1 MLSVSNIGG
10 IDMSIK
16 REKNIKGVI
25 TLEACICVLS
35 FLILMLLLSS
45 LFVMF
50 LAQNVTAHT
59 ILQVSESMS
68 IDSYSAKHIGT
79 GGAGSVSS
87 VMVSVSDFIGGLFG
101 VPSDN
106 PSFTSRKDLDSLS
119 EEERDAEV
127 DSLVKS
133 RFIGYLSGGDE
144 TKADEFL
151 EQINIVNGLD
161 GIDFTG
167 SYIDDGMLYVV
178 LKYKLEYDFNIWGVG
193 DIDVEQKA
201 CAKLWK

>member
-1 MLSVSNIGG
+1 
-10 IDMSIK
+10 MSID

-25 TLEACICVLS
+25 TLEACVCVLS

-59 ILQVSESMS
+59 VLQVSESMS

-79 GGAGSVSS
+79 GGAGSVSE
-87 VMVSVSDFIGGLFG
+87 VMVSVGDFLGGLFG
-101 VPSDN
+101 FPSDD
-106 PSFTSRKDLDSLS
+106 PDFTSRKDLDDTNKPASEAEIASLA
-119 EEERDAEV
+119 RT
-127 DSLVKS
+127 

-151 EQINIVNGLD
+151 EQINIVDGLD
-161 GIDFTG
+161 GLDFSG
-167 SYIDDGMLYVV
+167 SCIKDGVLYVV
-178 LKYKLEYDFNIWGVG
+178 LKYKLEYDFNIWDVG
-193 DIDVEQKA
+193 DIDVEQKSS
-201 CAKLWK
+201 AKLWK